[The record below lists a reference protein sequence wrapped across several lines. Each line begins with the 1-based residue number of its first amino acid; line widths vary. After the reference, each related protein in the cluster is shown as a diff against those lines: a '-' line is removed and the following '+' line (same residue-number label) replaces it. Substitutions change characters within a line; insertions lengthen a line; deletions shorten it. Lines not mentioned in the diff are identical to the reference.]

1 MPDSGAISRATT
13 ALRDRPS
20 ASPDLSA
27 RGSAEREKAAFIGIS
42 PAFRQLVRTIDRVAP
57 TEHALLIFGA
67 TGSGKE
73 LVARRLHER
82 GLNRD
87 QPFVDLNCGAIP
99 EDLVE
104 AELFGHVRGAFTG
117 AVENRRGLLQQA
129 GKGTLFLDEIGELPL
144 GLQPKLLRALE
155 TRTYRPVGSSVSLQ
169 FEGRII
175 AATHRNLREAV
186 REGRFRE
193 DLFYRLAVFILH
205 VPNLE
210 QRGEDIPALLAHFAA
225 QQTRN
230 IEFTPAAIKRLSEQS
245 WPGNIRQLRNLVSQ
259 LCVLTEHERVDA
271 DMLEPFLAVES
282 SDAGS
287 LTKLADQLL
296 DLAGDDKLA
305 AAENLL
311 IDRALERTAYNK
323 SAAATLLGVGRKVV
337 ERRLKARE
345 ERHREARQCLE
356 RADASIGAAQFQ
368 EAVPLLRRCL
378 DLLQRGSPEEDSRR
392 LQFAAYRSLAVA
404 LRTIHGWLHAEAMA
418 CYTAALTV
426 GAGVCDGIELATV
439 QFGLWTTQLVTLHL
453 TQARATA
460 QDLLQRVHGI
470 SSQAALDEAHVALA
484 NTLFWLG
491 DSEEALAT
499 LARGGLRHIGS
510 ADRRIGV
517 QGLDLAGLAL
527 TFEGLAAFQI
537 GAVDEARRAMDTLIT
552 RTEEGHSH
560 LLGYAI
566 DLQGAVWLA
575 MLFNDIERLGV
586 LASELDSVSAVG
598 GFAFY
603 RGVGQVFRAC
613 YLSAAG
619 LLDEAEQLLIDG
631 YENYMVKQGGALFFS
646 FKTWQ
651 HCEILLRSDRARECE
666 ALVSASLDELI
677 QRQERVYL
685 SELLIVKARAQ
696 WALGDINA
704 AEQGLRSAISTAL
717 ALGSVPARLSA
728 ATYLADLLRQSGR
741 KAPAVEALE
750 RALRMPAAIN
760 LSPAAQRATGMLA
773 ELRADDFLNPQQKG

>member
-1 MPDSGAISRATT
+1 MPDSGAMSRATT
-13 ALRDRPS
+13 TLRDRAS
-20 ASPDLSA
+20 ASPPTPV
-27 RGSAEREKAAFIGIS
+27 RPTGERDKHAFIGIS
-42 PAFRQLVRTIDRVAP
+42 PAFRQLVRMIDRVAP
-57 TEHALLIFGA
+57 TEHALMIFGA

-82 GLNRD
+82 GLHRD

-117 AVENRRGLLQQA
+117 AVDNRRGLFQQA

-144 GLQPKLLRALE
+144 ALQPKLLRALE
-155 TRTYRPVGSSVSLQ
+155 TRTFRPVGSSVSLP
-169 FEGRII
+169 FEGRIV

-205 VPNLE
+205 VPSLD
-210 QRGEDIPALLAHFAA
+210 QRSDDIPALLAHFAA
-225 QQTRN
+225 QQPRN
-230 IEFTPAAIKRLSEQS
+230 IAFTPAAIKRLSEQP

-259 LCVLTEHERVDA
+259 LCVLTEHERIDV
-271 DMLEPFLAVES
+271 DMLEPFLAVEATDVNS
-282 SDAGS
+282 RA
-287 LTKLADQLL
+287 KLADQLL
-296 DLAGDDKLA
+296 ELAGDDKLA
-305 AAENLL
+305 AAESLL
-311 IDRALERTAYNK
+311 IDRALERSGHNK

-356 RADASIGAAQFQ
+356 RGDAFVGAAQFH
-368 EAVPLLRRCL
+368 EAVPLLRRSL
-378 DLLQRGSPEEDSRR
+378 DLLQRGSPDEDSRR

-418 CYTAALTV
+418 CYNAALAV
-426 GAGVCDGIELATV
+426 GAGVCEEIELATV
-439 QFGLWTTQLVTLHL
+439 QFGLWTTQLVTLQL
-453 TQARATA
+453 SQARATA
-460 QDLLQRVHGI
+460 QELLQRAHGI
-470 SSQAALDEAHVALA
+470 GSQAALDEAHVAMA
-484 NTLFWLG
+484 NTLFWFG

-499 LARGGLRHIGS
+499 LARGSLRHIGS
-510 ADRRIGV
+510 TDRRIGV

-537 GAVDEARRAMDTLIT
+537 GAVDEARRALDTLLA
-552 RTEEGHSH
+552 RTEEGHPH

-575 MLFNDIERLGV
+575 MLFNDIERLGA
-586 LASELDSVSAVG
+586 LANELDSVSAVG

-613 YLSAAG
+613 YLSATG
-619 LLDEAEQLLIDG
+619 LLDEAELLLTDG
-631 YENYMVKQGGALFFS
+631 YDNYMVKQGGALFFS

-651 HCEILLRSDRARECE
+651 HCELLLRSGRARECE
-666 ALVSASLDELI
+666 TLVTAALDEVI

-685 SELLIVKARAQ
+685 GELLIVKARAQ
-696 WALGDINA
+696 WALGDVNA

-717 ALGSVPARLSA
+717 ALGSVPARLAA

-741 KAPAVEALE
+741 TALAIEALE
-750 RALRMPAAIN
+750 RALRMPAAIS
-760 LSPAAQRATGMLA
+760 LSPAAQRASALLA
-773 ELRADDFLNPQQKG
+773 ELRADDFLNP